1 MDILLIGVDI
11 MTRSGAAVTVTHI
24 GAGMAATGVMA
35 TDRFTEEAAVVD
47 SAILV

>member
-11 MTRSGAAVTVTHI
+11 MIRSGAAVTVTHI

-35 TDRFTEEAAVVD
+35 TDRFTEEVVAED
-47 SAILV
+47 SAIQA